1 MLLRGLDWRA
11 AIYTVLGVYFALVL
25 HEIAHGLA
33 ALWNGDTT
41 AKNMGR
47 LSMNPVKHFDLVGLV
62 MMLAV
67 GFGYAKPVPVNPY
80 NFKHYRR
87 GLFTVAI
94 AGICMNLLLAFFG
107 SLFSSLFFFG
117 YMRTT
122 GVGANVLFYIGD
134 FFSYFTLLNLAFAF
148 FNLLPIYPLDGFRII
163 ETFTHEG
170 NKFCRFMRSNGQ
182 YFLWG
187 LVGLSFIVSFAQS
200 FAPTVT
206 WLRYV
211 DILALYID
219 TCAGGLQWVFDAF
232 WGLMIPV

>member
-25 HEIAHGLA
+25 HEIAHGLV

-117 YMRTT
+117 YMRTIECAVLYRRFLFVLYAVEL
-122 GVGANVLFYIGD
+122 GV
-134 FFSYFTLLNLAFAF
+134 
-148 FNLLPIYPLDGFRII
+148 RI
-163 ETFTHEG
+163 F
-170 NKFCRFMRSNGQ
+170 
-182 YFLWG
+182 
-187 LVGLSFIVSFAQS
+187 QS
-200 FAPTVT
+200 FA
-206 WLRYV
+206 
-211 DILALYID
+211 YIS
-219 TCAGGLQWVFDAF
+219 ARRV
-232 WGLMIPV
+232 